1 MAGVKGR
8 SGGPRK
14 NAGGARPGAGRK
26 PREPAQTSAQA
37 LKTRD
42 PEAWLTALMLDESMD
57 VRDRKDAAKALLVH
71 RAKMVEQAGKKELAK
86 GAAGKAAGGK
96 FAASAPPKLALVK

>member
-26 PREPAQTSAQA
+26 PREPVHTSAHA
-37 LKTRD
+37 LKTD
-42 PEAWLTALMLDESMD
+42 YPEVWLTALMQDEAMD

-71 RAKMVEQAGKKELAK
+71 RAKMAEQAGKKEAK
-86 GAAGKAAGGK
+86 KRAAGDAAGGK